1 MFFSLDFQHFYETH
15 HVKTKLNI
23 AKLALDNWM
32 RCNMALEILCTDI
45 IDELEG
51 RRRNVNISNI
61 VGSSIGVFGS
71 ALALAGG
78 IAAPFTAG
86 VSLGLTVT
94 GAVIGSLSSV
104 TVVGA
109 NITETVL
116 NKDANEKFE
125 RYFMNISEHSR
136 IMVRTFEDLEKEIEK
151 IELTDTDEIDTAK
164 LQTAAGALHM
174 IGGVPVVI
182 ARIIL
187 RAASLVDT
195 ILPPLSAIIDFG
207 VLGYNIFNL
216 VKGSKTNVTEKLR
229 SQRTFLRASRTQ
241 LMIYAYGN
249 KKTYLK
255 AVDFAR
261 A

>member
-1 MFFSLDFQHFYETH
+1 
-15 HVKTKLNI
+15 
-23 AKLALDNWM
+23 
-32 RCNMALEILCTDI
+32 MALEILCTDI

-61 VGSSIGVFGS
+61 VGSSIGMFGS

-94 GAVIGSLSSV
+94 GAVIGSLSSA

-125 RYFMNISEHSR
+125 RYFMNLSENCR
-136 IMVRTFEDLEKEIEK
+136 IMERSLVDLEYEMEK
-151 IELTDTDEIDTAK
+151 IKLEDTDEIDTAT
-164 LQTAAGALHM
+164 LQTAAAGALSI
-174 IGGVPVVI
+174 IGGVPIVI

-187 RAASLVDT
+187 RGASLVDT
-195 ILPPLSAIIDFG
+195 LFPPLSAILDFG

-229 SQRTFLRASRTQ
+229 SQRSFLRASRTQ

-249 KKTYLK
+249 QKTYLQ
-255 AVDFAR
+255 AVDFTKS
-261 A
+261 